1 MTVAVTVSN
10 RSGWTLDEAA
20 AIAVLQATLA
30 AEGIREGDIGLA
42 LVAPDEMAK
51 LNAAHRR
58 KPSPTDVLSFPI
70 DGAGEL
76 APGLPRQL
84 GDVVI
89 CPRVAADEG
98 TPVAT
103 LLVHAALHLV
113 GYDHEGSDTAMLDR
127 QDVLVKEVADVAISP
142 A

>member
-20 AIAVLQATLA
+20 AITVLRAALA
-30 AEGIREGDIGLA
+30 AEGIRDGDIGLA
-42 LVAPDEMAK
+42 LVSPEEMAE
-51 LNAAHRR
+51 LNADHRN
-58 KPSPTDVLSFPI
+58 KPTPTDVLSFPI

-103 LLVHAALHLV
+103 LLGACRAAPGRL
-113 GYDHEGSDTAMLDR
+113 R
-127 QDVLVKEVADVAISP
+127 P
-142 A
+142 